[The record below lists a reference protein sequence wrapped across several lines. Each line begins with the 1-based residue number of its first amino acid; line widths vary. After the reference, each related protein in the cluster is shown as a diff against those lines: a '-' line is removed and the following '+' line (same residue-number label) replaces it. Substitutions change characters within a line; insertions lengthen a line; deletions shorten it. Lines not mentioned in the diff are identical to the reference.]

1 MRVTDL
7 ALVIE
12 RDCGEQIAKQVR
24 RAARDRMPLQIV
36 GGGSKSFYGR
46 TCDGAELSTR
56 EHRGIINYEPN
67 ELVLTAR
74 SGTPLREIE
83 SALSDNGQMLAFE
96 PPHFGADATLGGTTA
111 CNFSGPRRPFAGAAR
126 DFVLGATIVNG
137 HGEILRFGGQVMK
150 NVAGYDVSRLFA
162 GSLGTLGVI
171 LDVSLKI
178 LPVAAQTTTLV
189 VQCNADR
196 AIEQMNR
203 WAASPLPITATCYDG
218 DSLHVR
224 LEGAATAVAKSK
236 SQIGGDEIDGAEFWR
251 KLREHQH
258 DFFLADKPLWRIAV
272 APATPQLPITGQYL
286 LEWNGA
292 QRWYIAEV
300 PATEIRRVASEAGG
314 HATLFRRSDPR
325 SEVFH
330 PLASGIQQLHLQLK
344 SAFDPHG
351 IFNRGKMY
359 AEF

>member
-1 MRVTDL
+1 MI
-7 ALVIE
+7 AQ
-12 RDCGEQIAKQVR
+12 DCSEKIAEQVR
-24 RAARDRMPLQIV
+24 EAVRDGASLQIV

-46 TCDGAELSTR
+46 TCDGTELSTR

-83 SALSDNGQMLAFE
+83 SALNANGQMLAFE
-96 PPHFGADATLGGTTA
+96 PPHFGADATLGGTIA
-111 CNFSGPRRPFAGAAR
+111 CNFSGPRRPYAGAAR
-126 DFVLGATIVNG
+126 DFVLGTTIVNG
-137 HGEILRFGGQVMK
+137 RGEILRFGGQVMK

-162 GSLGTLGVI
+162 GSLGTLGVM

-189 VQCNADR
+189 MQCNADR

-236 SQIGGDEIDGAEFWR
+236 LQIGGEEIDGAEFWH

-258 DFFLADKPLWRIAV
+258 GFFRAEKPLWRIAV
-272 APATPQLPITGQYL
+272 APATPQLPIAGKCL

-292 QRWYIAEV
+292 QRWYITDT
-300 PATEIRRVASEAGG
+300 PTNEIRRLASDVGG
-314 HATLFRRSDPR
+314 HATLFRNGNPKG
-325 SEVFH
+325 EVFH
-330 PLASGIQQLHLQLK
+330 PLAGGIQQLHLHLK
-344 SAFDPHG
+344 TAFDPQG